1 MIKSI
6 KIDLEKNKIFVET
19 NEFSSVYEIGTP
31 EAFNFIS
38 QAWLRCGWDNKY
50 VYTFSWMGRPI
61 IQLPEDI
68 VRTQEVIYNIKPDV
82 IIETGVAHG
91 GSLILYAS
99 LCKAI
104 GKGRIIGIDIEI
116 RPHNRIAIE
125 EHNLFDYITLVEG
138 SSTDINIVSQ
148 VKSSLAPS
156 DKVLII
162 LDSNHTKEHVLAEL
176 NAYAELVSIGSY
188 IVATD
193 GIMKDLVS
201 APRSQ
206 ADWDTNNPYY
216 AAQDFLASHPEFKL
230 EQPEWAFNES
240 NGLSK
245 NVTYWPGAW
254 LQRIK
259 T

>member
-1 MIKSI
+1 MKSI
-6 KIDLEKNKIFVET
+6 KIDLENNEIVVED
-19 NEFSSVYEIGTP
+19 NQSNSVYQIGTP
-31 EAFNFIS
+31 QAFNILS
-38 QAWLRCGWDNKY
+38 QVWLRCGWDNKY

-68 VRTQEVIYNIKPDV
+68 IRTQEVIYNIKPDV
-82 IIETGVAHG
+82 IIETGIAHG

-116 RPHNRIAIE
+116 RPHNRVEIE
-125 EHNLFDYITLVEG
+125 KHDLFEYITLIEG
-138 SSTDINIVSQ
+138 SSVDIDVVSQ
-148 VKSSLAPS
+148 VKALTKPN
-156 DKVLII
+156 DKILVI
-162 LDSNHTKEHVLAEL
+162 LDSNHTRQHVLAEL
-176 NAYAELVSIGSY
+176 NAYAELVSVGSY

-206 ADWDTNNPYY
+206 SDWDTNNPYQ
-216 AAQDFLASHPEFKL
+216 AAQDFLVFHPEFKL
-230 EQPEWAFNES
+230 QQPEWAFNES
-240 NGLSK
+240 KGLSE

-254 LQRIK
+254 LQRIEK
-259 T
+259 

>member
-1 MIKSI
+1 MQSI
-6 KIDLEKNKIFVET
+6 KIDLEKNEILVEEDRG
-19 NEFSSVYEIGTP
+19 NSVYQIGTP
-31 EAFNFIS
+31 EAFNILS

-68 VRTQEVIYNIKPDV
+68 VRTQEVIYNIKPDI

-116 RPHNRIAIE
+116 RPHNRTAIE
-125 EHNLFDYITLVEG
+125 EHNLFEYITLVEG

-148 VKSSLAPS
+148 VKSSIAPS

-162 LDSNHTKEHVLAEL
+162 LDSNHTREHVLAEL

-206 ADWDTNNPYY
+206 TDWGTNNPYQ
-216 AAQDFLASHPEFKL
+216 AAQDFLVSHPDFKL
-230 EQPEWAFNES
+230 QQPEWAFNES
-240 NGLSK
+240 NGLSE

-254 LQRIK
+254 LQRIDK
-259 T
+259 

>member
-1 MIKSI
+1 MKSV
-6 KIDLEKNKIFVET
+6 KIDLENNEVIVEE
-19 NEFSSVYEIGTP
+19 NQSNSVYKIGTP
-31 EAFNFIS
+31 EAFNIIS
-38 QAWLRCGWDNKY
+38 QTWLRCGWDNKY

-68 VRTQEVIYNIKPDV
+68 VRTQEVIYKIEPDV
-82 IIETGVAHG
+82 IIETGIAHG

-104 GKGRIIGIDIEI
+104 GRGKIIGIDIEI
-116 RPHNRIAIE
+116 RPHNRVAIE
-125 EHNLFDYITLVEG
+125 EHNLFEYITLVEG
-138 SSTDINIVSQ
+138 SSVNTDIVSQ
-148 VKSSLAPS
+148 VKSLIKPT

-162 LDSNHTKEHVLAEL
+162 LDSNHSREHVLAEL
-176 NAYAELVSIGSY
+176 NAYAELVSLGSY

-206 ADWDTNNPYY
+206 ADWGTNNPYH
-216 AAQDFLASHPEFKL
+216 AAQEFLATHPEFRL
-230 EQPEWAFNES
+230 EQPKWEFNES
-240 NGLSK
+240 NGLSE

-254 LQRIK
+254 LQRIDR
-259 T
+259 